1 MISSNKPQ
9 RRRARKTNGTYKGDD
24 PNTSVNEA
32 FDPSEIESGLEKKID
47 YSIKTKVDSISS
59 ASAGKYEK
67 KEKIRPS
74 FNGISTTYH

>member
-1 MISSNKPQ
+1 MTNSNQPQ
-9 RRRARKTNGTYKGDD
+9 RRRARKTNGTYQGDN

-32 FDPSEIESGLEKKID
+32 YEPSEIESGLEKKID
-47 YSIKTKVDSISS
+47 YSIKTKVDSISD